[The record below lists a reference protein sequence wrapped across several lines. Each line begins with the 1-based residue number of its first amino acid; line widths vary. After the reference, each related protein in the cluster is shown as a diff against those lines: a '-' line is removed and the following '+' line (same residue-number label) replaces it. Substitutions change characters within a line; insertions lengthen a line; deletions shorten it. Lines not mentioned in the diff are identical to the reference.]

1 MYFCSLLMDH
11 VLLLPRFDDTRYLF
25 LTPLMEMFSR
35 E

>member
-1 MYFCSLLMDH
+1 MYFCPLLMDDA
-11 VLLLPRFDDTRYLF
+11 LFLPRFDDIRYLF